1 MADVLI
7 VEDDPSSGEALTMYL
22 RHSGHHVRWVYF
34 GEAALTGILE
44 RIPDVIV
51 LDLMIPDVDGPGLLE
66 VLRSYL
72 RLQSLPVV
80 VWTGLSEGP
89 LVDHARAL
97 QVNSILH
104 KSKATFEDVLK
115 AIKQAVAAPGPSK

>member
-7 VEDDPSSGEALTMYL
+7 VEDDRSSGEALMLYL
-22 RHSGHHVRWVYF
+22 HQSGHQVRWVHY
-34 GEAALTGILE
+34 GEAALAGILE

-89 LVDHARAL
+89 MVDHARAL
-97 QVNSILH
+97 QVKSILH

-115 AIKQAVAAPGPSK
+115 AIKQALAGAGPSK